1 MNQFF
6 LAPQYPLWSSLV
18 IAVDVF
24 VIWELTTRARLG
36 SDEESDRLTR

>member
-6 LAPQYPLWSSLV
+6 LAPQYPLWASLV

-24 VIWELTTRARLG
+24 VIWALTTRARPAARQP
-36 SDEESDRLTR
+36 DRLGR